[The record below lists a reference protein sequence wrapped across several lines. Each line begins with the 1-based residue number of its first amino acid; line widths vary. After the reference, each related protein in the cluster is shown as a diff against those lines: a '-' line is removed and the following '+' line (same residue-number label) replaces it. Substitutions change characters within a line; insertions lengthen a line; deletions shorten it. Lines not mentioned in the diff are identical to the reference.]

1 MIKIYKVAHV
11 HVGNNVLRP
20 TIDSHDPPPRALKL
34 KHRINDIDRRRER
47 EREEIGATG
56 NRRKKEF
63 HEKNTSRGGGG
74 IVEGEKG
81 RKSAEKELGWIKA
94 PRGEKEISGIKKETM
109 ERKRR
114 RRNSSSR
121 KNNVGPRKKRGVER

>member
-47 EREEIGATG
+47 ERGRELERQEIVGKRNSTRRIRQGEEEELSKERKDE
-56 NRRKKEF
+56 NRR
-63 HEKNTSRGGGG
+63 
-74 IVEGEKG
+74 
-81 RKSAEKELGWIKA
+81 
-94 PRGEKEISGIKKETM
+94 
-109 ERKRR
+109 ER
-114 RRNSSSR
+114 N
-121 KNNVGPRKKRGVER
+121 